1 MQERLNE
8 INQRLDEILGAPQN
22 PALSDE
28 FITLFEEK
36 QRLSQPSGPDAKDQ
50 PPENRRRENQR
61 RSSSMEARLTPQS
74 REEAQSG
81 SILANVNRELAK
93 LEKRDW
99 ELWWIVSATGILL
112 GGGLIAIL
120 LPAAF
125 MKTENFHFEITVP
138 RQLVVGL
145 MVLLILINTYLVTRR
160 IDLRR
165 LRQKMVSSTIQNE
178 LVRLQS
184 FTDPL
189 TEIYNRRSL
198 EDLVNR
204 YISHARRLEKPL
216 TFLLIDVDRFKQ
228 INTRFGHLTGDFVLV
243 EIAGLLR
250 NSIRGCDAVIRYGGD
265 EFLTIVSDASAEE
278 AKKVVERMEAS
289 VNDWNKAAHLDDCNI
304 SLSIGVAEWTDGK
317 TIDEVLDV
325 ADQDMY
331 AKKASP
337 ASQSAQKTRAA
348 TTAS

>member
-1 MQERLNE
+1 MDDAR
-8 INQRLDEILGAPQN
+8 ILA
-22 PALSDE
+22 
-28 FITLFEEK
+28 
-36 QRLSQPSGPDAKDQ
+36 QP
-50 PPENRRRENQR
+50 REDG
-61 RSSSMEARLTPQS
+61 
-74 REEAQSG
+74 QSG

-99 ELWWIVSATGILL
+99 ELWWLVSATGILL

-120 LPAAF
+120 LPAVFA
-125 MKTENFHFEITVP
+125 KTDDFHFEITVP
-138 RQLVVGL
+138 RQLVIGL
-145 MVLLILINTYLVTRR
+145 MVLLILVNTYLVTRR

-165 LRQKMVSSTIQNE
+165 LRQRMVSSTIQNE

-243 EIAGLLR
+243 EIAGILR
-250 NSIRGCDAVIRYGGD
+250 SSIRGCDAVIRYGGD
-265 EFLTIVSDASAEE
+265 EFLTIVSDASAVE
-278 AKKVVERMEAS
+278 AMKVVERMQTA
-289 VNDWNKAAHLDDCNI
+289 VNDWNKAAHLEGCDI
-304 SLSIGVAEWTDGK
+304 SLSIGLAEWTDGK
-317 TIDEVLDV
+317 TIDEVLDL
-325 ADQDMY
+325 ADQQMY
-331 AKKASP
+331 AKKAESGSESSP
-337 ASQSAQKTRAA
+337 RARA
-348 TTAS
+348 TSTSS